1 MKRVL
6 IVEDDRFLAK
16 AYQVAFE
23 RVKLETE
30 MAFNG
35 VEALQKVNSWKP
47 DLLLLDI
54 LLPLKD
60 GFEVLKELK
69 ADKRTKN
76 IPVLIA
82 SNLGQ
87 PKEITKG
94 KDLGAIGYIVKSDT
108 SINDVISMVCQ
119 TLGVPQ
125 SET

>member
-16 AYQVAFE
+16 AYQVAFS
-23 RVKLETE
+23 RIQLETE

-47 DLLLLDI
+47 DLILLDI

-69 ADKRTKN
+69 ADKRTKG

-94 KDLGAIGYIVKSDT
+94 KELGAIGYIIKSDT
-108 SINDVISMVCQ
+108 SISDVISLICQ
-119 TLGVPQ
+119 TLSIDQ
-125 SET
+125 SEK